1 MNLLKF
7 PYDANKQEYKATT
20 RSWKFSK
27 SLSSVMCFRKK
38 GSRVFIQG
46 FDSFLSRD
54 VYNPRRARGSQSGRE
69 KRRDESFQ
77 IREKE
82 LLGTESPRTIS
93 KNSSAFRLLIGQIG
107 RCIIV
112 PNRRTVSPE
121 FFSWVNT
128 RRLFSRQTS
137 LSTTKPKKWQ
147 VEASGIVSLH
157 HGHL

>member
-1 MNLLKF
+1 
-7 PYDANKQEYKATT
+7 
-20 RSWKFSK
+20 
-27 SLSSVMCFRKK
+27 MCFRKK
-38 GSRVFIQG
+38 GSRVLIQG

-82 LLGTESPRTIS
+82 LLGTESPRAIS
-93 KNSSAFRLLIGQIG
+93 KNSSGFRLLIGQIG

-121 FFSWVNT
+121 FFS
-128 RRLFSRQTS
+128 
-137 LSTTKPKKWQ
+137 
-147 VEASGIVSLH
+147 
-157 HGHL
+157 